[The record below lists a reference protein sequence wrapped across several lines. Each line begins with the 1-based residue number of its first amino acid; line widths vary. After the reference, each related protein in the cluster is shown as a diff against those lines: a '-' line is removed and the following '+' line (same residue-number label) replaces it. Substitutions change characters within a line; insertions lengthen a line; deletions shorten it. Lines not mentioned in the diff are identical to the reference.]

1 MLDQNMAHDV
11 LQTWAAWASKDG
23 APAEPGNHW
32 WFAKAQRR
40 ETRVRIN
47 FDDDQLCQVDRA
59 LAALRQQSHDHFQT
73 PAAALYQR
81 SPCAR
86 AQDRALR
93 LIVNVY

>member
-1 MLDQNMAHDV
+1 
-11 LQTWAAWASKDG
+11 
-23 APAEPGNHW
+23 
-32 WFAKAQRR
+32 
-40 ETRVRIN
+40 
-47 FDDDQLCQVDRA
+47 VDRA

-81 SPCAR
+81 SPGAR